1 MGQQL
6 QDGINLQ
13 YSSFYFF
20 KGKAGVGWEMK
31 VSKFGQVLPFP
42 NGLELLKVRVY
53 SRTFVRILT
62 ILFSWKTSEV
72 CYHGQV
78 VSCFTA

>member
-20 KGKAGVGWEMK
+20 NGKACVGWEMK
-31 VSKFGQVLPFP
+31 VSKFGQVFPFP
-42 NGLELLKVRVY
+42 NVWDISIIENIFFKKVY
-53 SRTFVRILT
+53 S
-62 ILFSWKTSEV
+62 
-72 CYHGQV
+72 
-78 VSCFTA
+78 